1 MNGLTKGTTSAENH
15 RSIKYN
21 NRALILKILCTRG
34 PVSRIEL
41 SKMTGLSKMAVTNII
56 NELVTKGFM
65 KSPGIKDVSVKD
77 ACSPGRKPVLL
88 DINPDFACA
97 AGVYIGRDFCEISL
111 CNLRGEV
118 KISRSFPI
126 AFDESAESFT
136 KKIVSCL
143 KGILDAEAVK
153 KNNILGIGVASIGP
167 LDIKNG
173 VILEPPNFHNLK
185 GIPIKSV
192 LEKEFGLNTYVDND
206 MNASALA
213 EKYYGKAVDIENFIY
228 VGVTNGIGAG
238 IMTSN
243 VLYRGECGF
252 SGEIG
257 HATINFDG
265 PKCPCGNIGCLELY
279 ASLPVIVDQARTA
292 IELGAET
299 SLSGVHAPGWQD
311 IVRHAEKGDE
321 LCLKLI
327 DKLCFYLS
335 IGLTSIVNS
344 FDPEVI
350 FLGHDIALAGS
361 LLTGK
366 LASAVSQR
374 MISSKYKN
382 IKIETSKFIN
392 KSPIVG
398 SCALVFEKLF
408 NGETAEDIL

>member
-1 MNGLTKGTTSAENH
+1 
-15 RSIKYN
+15 
-21 NRALILKILCTRG
+21 
-34 PVSRIEL
+34 VSRIDL

-56 NELVTKGFM
+56 NELAAKGFM
-65 KSPGIKDVSVKD
+65 KSSGRKDDTATDPS
-77 ACSPGRKPVLL
+77 SPGRKPVLL

-97 AGVYIGRDFCEISL
+97 AGVYIGRDLCEISL
-111 CNLRGEV
+111 CNLHGEI
-118 KISRSFPI
+118 KASKAFTI
-126 AFDESAESFT
+126 AFDESSDSFEE
-136 KKIVSCL
+136 KIVSGL
-143 KGILDAEAVK
+143 KDILDAEIVK

-173 VILEPPNFHNLK
+173 IILEPPNFHNLK
-185 GIPIKSV
+185 GIPIKSL
-192 LEKEFGLNTYVDND
+192 LEREFGLNTYVDND

-238 IMTSN
+238 IMASN

-265 PKCPCGNIGCLELY
+265 PKCSCGNIGCLELY
-279 ASLPVIVDQARTA
+279 ASLPVIIDQARTA
-292 IELGAET
+292 IELGAKT
-299 SLSGVHAPGWQD
+299 SLSEVLSPGWRD
-311 IVRHAEKGDE
+311 IVMHAEKGDE

-335 IGLTSIVNS
+335 IGLTNIVNS
-344 FDPEVI
+344 FDPDVI

-366 LASAVSQR
+366 LASAVNQR

-392 KSPIVG
+392 KAPVIG

-408 NGETAEDIL
+408 NGEIAEDIL